1 MMEEL
6 KNTDQWLEKN
16 GPRDHVVVSSRA
28 RYARNLSNYRFAP
41 KAGGEELGNICR
53 TIDEALK
60 DDEIFRSYQ
69 RIAVTEISHA
79 ERIYLKESHLISV
92 EMEKG
97 GEFRILYLGPGFQN
111 SIMVNEEDHLRMQSL
126 LPGFQLS
133 PALEEMNRLD
143 DQLSERLDF
152 AYSSRWGYLTACPT
166 NTGTALRVSVMLH
179 LPGLVLARQVEEIMK
194 SLQQYGLT
202 VRGFYGEHSDFL
214 GDFFQVS
221 NEITLGKSEE
231 ELFRILQTVVEQLIE
246 KEESAREKLFKD
258 RKLYIEDTIWRA
270 YALLSHARSMDSA
283 EAVKLLSKL
292 RLGVDRRWFGSLT
305 HNQLTRLIV
314 DIQPAHLQFHQVLDA
329 SNARARDIARSSYLR
344 TRLEHARPSQN

>member
-1 MMEEL
+1 MQEL
-6 KNTDQWLEKN
+6 KKTDQWLARN

-28 RYARNLSNYRFAP
+28 RYARNLSTYRFAP
-41 KAGGEELGNICR
+41 KAGSEELGAICR
-53 TIDEALK
+53 AIDEALK
-60 DDEIFRSYQ
+60 DDEIFRTYQ
-69 RIAVTEISHA
+69 RVAVTEMSNT

-97 GEFRILYLGPGFQN
+97 GEFRLLYLGPGYQN
-111 SIMVNEEDHLRMQSL
+111 SIMVNEEDHLRVQSL
-126 LPGFQLS
+126 VPGFQLLA
-133 PALEEMNRLD
+133 ALEELNHLD

-152 AYSSRWGYLTACPT
+152 AYSGRWGYLTACPT

-179 LPGLVLARQVEEIMK
+179 LPGLVLTRQVEEILK
-194 SLQQYGLT
+194 SLQQCGLT

-231 ELFRILQTVVEQLIE
+231 ELFHLLEKVVEQLIE
-246 KEESAREKLFKD
+246 KEEGARLRLFKD
-258 RKLYIEDTIWRA
+258 RKLYVEDMIWRA

-292 RLGVDRRWFGSLT
+292 RLGVDRGWFGSLT

-314 DIQPAHLQFHQVLDA
+314 DIQPAHLQFHQELDA

-344 TRLEHARPSQN
+344 NRLELARPSQN